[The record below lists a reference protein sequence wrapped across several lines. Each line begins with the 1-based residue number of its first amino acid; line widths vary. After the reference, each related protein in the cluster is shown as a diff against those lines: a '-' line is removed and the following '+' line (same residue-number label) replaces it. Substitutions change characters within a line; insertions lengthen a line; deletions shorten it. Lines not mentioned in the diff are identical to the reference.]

1 MIPMVQ
7 IILICVL
14 LLLVIVLGIAGLSL
28 KSGGFL
34 LLSVVVLFLMLLVS
48 VYLIYGINSLSDI
61 TYYLTVLRA

>member
-7 IILICVL
+7 IVLICVL

-34 LLSVVVLFLMLLVS
+34 LLSVLMLFLMLLVS

-61 TYYLTVLRA
+61 QFYLSVLRA

>member
-1 MIPMVQ
+1 MIPIAQ
-7 IILICVL
+7 IVLICVL

-34 LLSVVVLFLMLLVS
+34 LLSILMLFLMLLVS

-61 TYYLTVLRA
+61 RFYLTVLRA